1 MRRRQD
7 EKEDNGEGLCHDGH
21 DDVDA
26 ADEHGDVVKD
36 DRCYLGLE
44 VEEEEEAAAVA
55 GADGDLPSSCRA
67 SPIAAVIIM
76 TPNSWWLLALLMF
89 FLSRLF

>member
-44 VEEEEEAAAVA
+44 VEEEEAAAVA
-55 GADGDLPSSCRA
+55 GADGDLPSSFRA
-67 SPIAAVIIM
+67 SLIAAVIIM
-76 TPNSWWLLALLMF
+76 NP
-89 FLSRLF
+89 